1 MQRVAMIS
9 LHTSPLLQPGA
20 GDSGGMNVYVREV
33 ASALAQAGVEC
44 TTYTRA
50 DRPGLAPEIVV
61 EPGHR
66 VVHVPAGPFDL
77 PKEALADELDVF
89 TAASATTCWPGPAP
103 TSSTATTG

>member
-1 MQRVAMIS
+1 
-9 LHTSPLLQPGA
+9 
-20 GDSGGMNVYVREV
+20 MNVYVREV

-50 DRPGLAPEIVV
+50 HRAGLPAEVTV

-66 VVHVPAGPFDL
+66 VVHVPAGPYDL

-89 TAASATTCWPGPAP
+89 TDGVLDHVRNGPAS
-103 TSSTATTG
+103 TSCTATTG

>member
-1 MQRVAMIS
+1 
-9 LHTSPLLQPGA
+9 
-20 GDSGGMNVYVREV
+20 MNVYVREV

-50 DRPGLAPEIVV
+50 DRPGLPPEVLV

-89 TAASATTCWPGPAP
+89 TAARPRAPARRARRRRR
-103 TSSTATTG
+103 STATTG

>member
-1 MQRVAMIS
+1 MIS

-50 DRPGLAPEIVV
+50 HRAGLPAEVIV

-77 PKEALADELDVF
+77 PKEALADRARRVHP
-89 TAASATTCWPGPAP
+89 AACSTTCAAGPGS
-103 TSSTATTG
+103 TSCTATTG